1 MKRKIFNQYVS
12 HVTELFR
19 MDEEDL
25 FKKSKKRERVDAR
38 HMLYYLCATRPMRI
52 RYIEEFMK
60 EKGYIITHSTIIH
73 GIKCMEEKMDTD
85 KDYTTIIKKIELCV
99 D

>member
-1 MKRKIFNQYVS
+1 MKRQIFNQYVS
-12 HVTELFR
+12 LVTDLFR
-19 MDEEDL
+19 METEDL

-60 EKGYIITHSTIIH
+60 ENGYIITHSTIIH
-73 GIKCMEEKMDTD
+73 GIKCMEEKIDTD
-85 KDYTTIIKKIELCV
+85 KDYNIIVKRIELCV
-99 D
+99 G